1 MNQPH
6 TFTSPEKN
14 VWLLALPVAPNA
26 HAQCACSVV
35 EGVCVVVHSLKVP
48 PQHRQQG
55 HGREVLK
62 RIIIEIMARWPK
74 VPVYIHVLPYG
85 EYSMQRGSMFSFYY
99 SIGFRQTVE
108 TVPHI
113 HREYRQRAH
122 PYEMRLKE
130 DWK

>member
-14 VWLLALPVAPNA
+14 VWLLAMPIAPNF

-35 EGVCVVVHSLKVP
+35 EGVCIVVHSLKVP

-62 RIIIEIMARWPK
+62 RMLGEIRARWPR

-85 EYSMQRGSMFSFYY
+85 EYSMDRERMFEFYK
-99 SIGFRQTVE
+99 SAGFRRAEEIVTDMG
-108 TVPHI
+108 I
-113 HREYRQRAH
+113 RSHRPH